1 MADADLMACMR
12 DAGEVIRSIA
22 AGNAFWS
29 EKIPP
34 SGRVESVRDN
44 EVLVIFGGPSAPA
57 AWIFEQPPGHGRHPV
72 FARGPRRPGFDP
84 ATGRFTFGWTW
95 VYQPAR
101 PFLRPAAIEGLDDA
115 AAKIMH
121 VVDKYGHELGY
132 E

>member
-12 DAGEVIRSIA
+12 DAGDVIRSLA

-44 EVLVIFGGPSAPA
+44 EVLVIFGGPAAPN

-72 FARGPRRPGFDP
+72 FAHGPRN
-84 ATGRFTFGWTW
+84 TWTW

-101 PFLRPAAIEGLDDA
+101 PFLYPAAVEGLDDA
-115 AAKIMH
+115 AAAVLE
-121 VVDKYGHELGY
+121 VVDKWGHALGFTGT
-132 E
+132 